1 MKVPLL
7 EYLDKLEATAREAP
21 GMGDL
26 SQPDGSPWVGD
37 WERVGRIVAKYAEN
51 LVVMVAEKASP
62 RGTAHIVATQPRATL
77 ALIAK
82 LREAVGLIGLS
93 RRVMASLDL
102 ADVLPKLEQELREFS
117 EGEIEVPE

>member
-1 MKVPLL
+1 MKVALL

-37 WERVGRIVAKYAEN
+37 WERAGRIVAKYTEDM
-51 LVVMVAEKASP
+51 VVMVAEKASP

-82 LREAVGLIGLS
+82 LREAVDLVRQATAIAAYPGVG
-93 RRVMASLDL
+93 ASPINRFQD
-102 ADVLPKLEQELREFS
+102 DVIAWAS
-117 EGEIEVPE
+117 IEVPE